1 MVSNLGDW
9 RRTHDCNALRAS
21 DIGKKVTLMGWVQR
35 RRDHGG
41 VIFVDL
47 RDREGITQIVMS
59 PELNKAVH
67 EKAENLR
74 SEFVI
79 AIKGEVASRPD
90 GSLNEKLPTGEVE
103 VNVEELKILNTSIVP
118 PFMLD
123 EYSNVSEDVRLK
135 YRYLDLRRPELKS
148 NLITRHKLTKTMRE
162 FLYSKGFIDV
172 ETPFLTKSTPE
183 GARDYLVPSRVN
195 PGKCYALPQSPQM
208 FKQLLMIAGFERYF
222 QVVRCFRDEDLR
234 ADRQPEFTQLDIEM
248 SFIDSNDLM
257 NIMEELFITIFDKVM
272 GIKLE
277 KGFPTISYDE
287 AMEKY
292 GHDAPDTR
300 FELYLKTIN
309 DTVKGCGFKVFN
321 EAVEKNGCVKAVNA
335 IGAGKTFSRK
345 DIDDLTDFV
354 VSLGAGGLAYI
365 KVNEDGLQS
374 PIVKFLGED
383 VAAAVVK
390 EMNGKPGD
398 IIFFGAGDKYTVN
411 LYLSKLRLKVGA
423 MLGLIDRDKHSF
435 VWVLDFPLLEWDAEN
450 KRFAAMHHPFTSP
463 LDEDVPLFDTDPGKM
478 RAKAYDLVLN
488 GSEIGG
494 GSIRIHRSDVQEKM
508 FSTLGL
514 TEEERTYKFGFFI
527 DALKYGTP
535 PHGGIAFGV
544 DRIATILTKSTS
556 IRDVIAFPK
565 TQKATCLMSDAP
577 SFIDDKQLKELY
589 MKFEIAE
596 NK

>member
-1 MVSNLGDW
+1 
-9 RRTHDCNALRAS
+9 
-21 DIGKKVTLMGWVQR
+21 MGWVQR

-59 PELNKAVH
+59 PELNKEVH
-67 EKAENLR
+67 EIGDSLR

-79 AIKGEVASRPD
+79 AVKGEVAPRPE
-90 GSLNEKLPTGEVE
+90 GTVNEKLPTGAVE
-103 VNVEELKILNTSIVP
+103 INVEELRVLNSSITP
-118 PFMLD
+118 PFVLE
-123 EYSNVSEDVRLK
+123 EYGNVSEDIRLK

-148 NLITRHKLTKTMRE
+148 NLIMRHNIVRTMRE
-162 FLYSKGFIDV
+162 FLYDKGFLDV

-208 FKQLLMIAGFERYF
+208 FKQLLMVAGFERYF
-222 QVVRCFRDEDLR
+222 QIVKCFRDEDLR
-234 ADRQPEFTQLDIEM
+234 ADRQPEFTQLDMEM
-248 SFIDSNDLM
+248 SFIDKEDLM
-257 NIMEELFITIFDKVM
+257 EIIEELFIKIFDK
-272 GIKLE
+272 IADTKLE
-277 KGFPTISYDE
+277 KGFPRMSFDE

-300 FELYLKTIN
+300 FEMYLKTIN
-309 DTVKGCGFKVFN
+309 DVVKGCGFKVFA
-321 EAVEKNGCVKAVNA
+321 EAVEKNGCVKAVKA
-335 IGAGKTFSRK
+335 EGAGAKFSRK
-345 DIDDLTDFV
+345 DIDELTDMV

-374 PIVKFLGED
+374 PIVKFLGDEL
-383 VAAAVVK
+383 AAEIVK
-390 EMNGKPGD
+390 AMNAKPGD

-411 LYLSKLRLKVGA
+411 LYMSKLRIKLGHL
-423 MLGLIDRDKHSF
+423 LGLIDKDKYSF
-435 VWVLDFPLLEWDAEN
+435 VWVLDFPLFEWDTDN
-450 KRFAAMHHPFTSP
+450 KRWAAMHHPFTSP
-463 LDEDVPLFDTDPGKM
+463 LDEDVALFDTDPGQM

-508 FSTLGL
+508 FETLGL
-514 TEEERTYKFGFFI
+514 GEEERAYKFGFFI

-544 DRIATILTKSTS
+544 DRISIILSKSNS

-565 TQKATCLMSDAP
+565 TQKATCMMSDAP
-577 SFIDDKQLKELY
+577 SVIDEKQLKELY
-589 MKFEIAE
+589 MKFDILE

>member
-9 RRTHDCNALRAS
+9 RRTHDCNTLKGS

-47 RDREGITQIVMS
+47 RDREGITQVVMS
-59 PELNKAVH
+59 PELNKQVH
-67 EKAENLR
+67 AQAEGIR

-79 AIKGEVASRPD
+79 AVKGEVASRPE
-90 GSLNEKLPTGEVE
+90 GSLNEKIATGEIE
-103 VNVEELKILNTSIVP
+103 INVEELRILNTSIVP

-148 NLITRHKLTKTMRE
+148 NLITRHNITRTMRE

-208 FKQLLMIAGFERYF
+208 FKQLLMVAGFERYF
-222 QVVRCFRDEDLR
+222 QIVRCFRDEDLR

-248 SFIDSNDLM
+248 SFVDSKDLM
-257 NIMEELFITIFDKVM
+257 DTMEELFITIFDKVLN
-272 GIKLE
+272 IKLE
-277 KGFPTISYDE
+277 KGFPTMSYDD

-309 DTVKGCGFKVFN
+309 DIVKDCDFKVFK
-321 EAVEKNGCVKAVNA
+321 EAVEKGGSVKAVNA
-335 IGAGKTFSRK
+335 IGGGAKFSRK
-345 DIDDLTDFV
+345 DIDELTEMV

-374 PIVKFLGED
+374 PIVKFLGEKT
-383 VAAAVVK
+383 ASAIVK
-390 EMNGKPGD
+390 SMDGKPGD

-411 LYLSKLRLKVGA
+411 LYMSKLRLKLGSL
-423 MLGLIDRDKHSF
+423 LGLIDKNKHSF

-450 KRFAAMHHPFTSP
+450 KRFAAVHHPFTSP

-494 GSIRIHRSDVQEKM
+494 GSIRIHRSDIQEKM
-508 FSTLGL
+508 FEVLGL
-514 TEEERTYKFGFFI
+514 SEEERAYKFGFFI

-544 DRIATILTKSTS
+544 DRVATIITKSSS

-577 SFIDDKQLKELY
+577 SFIDEKQLKELY
-589 MKFEIAE
+589 MKFEVAE